1 MFVLIAALHAPCNS
15 SNCVPCK
22 DRHYWRTVRGPG
34 RRHVGAA
41 AGISEAAA
49 SNRRTGAVR
58 SLRPSALA
66 PFEKP
71 RPAAAPAQLPRCSSR
86 LTYPRVL
93 RTAQHAQEAGNRPA
107 RKHGEPVLA
116 SGGSACLPG
125 LVPLPAEVTR
135 LPRNL
140 ETRLAA
146 GPSRRRPERRP
157 RHTLLANVLARAP
170 AAPRA
175 APPKSP
181 LWET

>member
-1 MFVLIAALHAPCNS
+1 MHLATRVTACRVKTGIIGGPCA
-15 SNCVPCK
+15 
-22 DRHYWRTVRGPG
+22 GP
-34 RRHVGAA
+34 AA
-41 AGISEAAA
+41 ATSAPPPAFQRLQHPIGEHIGGP
-49 SNRRTGAVR
+49 GAVR